1 MAVAQGA
8 AALSAAPRL
17 TCLFLSARVVM
28 AANTMFPANQAGTYG
43 ATEAETTV
51 TVPGV
56 TDGIY
61 A

>member
-1 MAVAQGA
+1 
-8 AALSAAPRL
+8 
-17 TCLFLSARVVM
+17 VM
-28 AANTMFPANQAGTYG
+28 AANTMFPANQSGTYG

-61 A
+61 S